1 MMTHHNLNNLY
12 KSSSHVNLPQQQK
25 QEELV
30 CVGESAPPLC
40 KVVLASMRESHPS
53 SCLSFPSVARW
64 KDGGGESAALNA
76 GLKKF

>member
-40 KVVLASMRESHPS
+40 KVVLGSMTERELLQPGSPLL
-53 SCLSFPSVARW
+53 LSEFSFHGSVEGWGR
-64 KDGGGESAALNA
+64 GECST
-76 GLKKF
+76 